1 MPTPSDVPTHG
12 ILCSPMGVF
21 RGTDGL
27 RCYSPGQAIRAT
39 TRDCPNMGL
48 PQHRA
53 QRFAGVSLNVMAVK
67 NDDLLV

>member
-27 RCYSPGQAIRAT
+27 RCYSPGQAQGIAPT
-39 TRDCPNMGL
+39 WDCPN
-48 PQHRA
+48 P
-53 QRFAGVSLNVMAVK
+53 VS
-67 NDDLLV
+67 DDLRVFH

>member
-27 RCYSPGQAIRAT
+27 RCYSPGQAHEQPQGIAQPR
-39 TRDCPNMGL
+39 RDSVG
-48 PQHRA
+48 
-53 QRFAGVSLNVMAVK
+53 AVPCARPG
-67 NDDLLV
+67 DFVHLW